1 MKIGTLF
8 GGDKTTLSFE
18 VFPPSR
24 EGNLDEL
31 YQAIGEL
38 VELNPDFI
46 SVTYGAGGGTRE
58 KTVEIASTIR
68 SKFDH
73 ETLAH
78 LTCVQAT
85 RGDIGEQLEQLKG
98 EGIENILALRGD
110 PPKDREQFVR
120 TEGGFGYASELVA
133 FIREQGDFSV
143 GVAGYPE
150 VHPEAPDM
158 EHDLINLKKKV
169 DAGADFIITQMF
181 FDNDD
186 FYRFRDNARAAGIR
200 VPIVPAI
207 FPIFNYR
214 QISRIAALCGA
225 KIPSRL
231 RGKLERVSERSE
243 EVEKYGM
250 EHAIRQSE
258 DLLENEVAG
267 LHFYSMNRSRHV
279 IRIIRELPKK
289 SFENKSVLE

>member
-1 MKIGTLF
+1 MKIRSLF
-8 GGDKTTLSFE
+8 DGNKTTLSFE

-24 EGNLDEL
+24 DGDLEDL
-31 YQAIGEL
+31 YRAIGKL
-38 VELNPDFI
+38 TELNPDFI

-68 SKFDH
+68 TQFDR

-85 RGDIGEQLEQLKG
+85 KEDIGEQLEELQG

-110 PPKDREQFVR
+110 PPKGEERFIK
-120 TEGGFGYASELVA
+120 TEGGFGYANELVE
-133 FIREQGDFSV
+133 FIRENGDFSI

-150 VHPEAPDM
+150 VHQEAPDM
-158 EHDLINLKKKV
+158 ERDLINLKKKV

-181 FDNDD
+181 FDNGD
-186 FYRFRDNARAAGIR
+186 FYRFRDEAISAGVRI
-200 VPIVPAI
+200 PIIPGI
-207 FPIFNYR
+207 FPIFNYK

-225 KIPSRL
+225 KIPPRL
-231 RGKLERVSERSE
+231 RDRLERVSEKNE
-243 EVEKYGM
+243 EVAKYGV
-250 EHAIRQSE
+250 EHAIMQSE

-267 LHFYSMNRSRHV
+267 LHFCSMNRSRHV
-279 IRIIRELPKK
+279 TQIIRALPQK
-289 SFENKSVLE
+289 SFENNSGLE

>member
-1 MKIGTLF
+1 MKIGNIF
-8 GGDKTTLSFE
+8 GGGKTTLSFE

-24 EGNLDEL
+24 DGNVEEL
-31 YQAIGEL
+31 YRAVREL
-38 VELNPDFI
+38 AELNPDFI

-68 SKFDH
+68 NEFGR

-85 RGDIGEQLEQLKG
+85 RDDIREQLARLKE

-110 PPKDREQFVR
+110 PPKGEERVAL
-120 TEGGFGYASELVA
+120 TEGGFGYANELVE
-133 FIREQGDFSV
+133 FIRMNNDFSI

-158 EHDLINLKKKV
+158 EHDLVNLKKKV
-169 DAGADFIITQMF
+169 DAGANFIITQMF
-181 FDNDD
+181 FDNGD
-186 FYRFRDNARAAGIR
+186 FYRFRDNAISAGIR
-200 VPIVPAI
+200 VPVIPGI
-207 FPIFNYR
+207 FPIFNYK

-231 RGKLERVSERSE
+231 HDKLSKVCEKNE
-243 EVEKYGM
+243 EVEKYGI

-258 DLLENEVAG
+258 DLLGKEVSG
-267 LHFYSMNRSRHV
+267 LHFYSMNRSGHV
-279 IRIIRELPKK
+279 IQIIRELPKK
-289 SFENKSVLE
+289 SFENNSILE

>member
-1 MKIGTLF
+1 MKIGSLF
-8 GGDKTTLSFE
+8 DGHKTILSFE

-24 EGNLDEL
+24 DGNIDDL
-31 YQAIGEL
+31 YRAIGKL

-68 SKFDH
+68 KEFDR

-85 RGDIGEQLEQLKG
+85 RDDIREHLDVLKA
-98 EGIENILALRGD
+98 EGIQNILALRGD
-110 PPKDREQFVR
+110 PPKGEERFVR
-120 TEGGFGYASELVA
+120 TEGGFGYANELVE
-133 FIREQGDFSV
+133 FIKEHGDFSI

-158 EHDLINLKKKV
+158 EHDLVNLKKKV

-181 FDNDD
+181 FDNGD
-186 FYRFRDNARAAGIR
+186 FYRFRDNAISAGVR
-200 VPIVPAI
+200 VPIVPGI
-207 FPIFNYR
+207 FPIFNYK

-225 KIPSRL
+225 KIPPRL
-231 RGKLERVSERSE
+231 GDRLARVSERSE
-243 EVEKYGM
+243 EVEKYGV
-250 EHAIRQSE
+250 EHAILQSE
-258 DLLENEVAG
+258 DLLENEVPG
-267 LHFYSMNRSRHV
+267 LHFCSMNRSGHV
-279 IRIIRELPKK
+279 VQIIRELPKK
-289 SFENKSVLE
+289 SFENNSGLE

>member
-1 MKIGTLF
+1 MKIGNLF
-8 GGDKTTLSFE
+8 GGDKVTLSFE

-68 SKFDH
+68 REFAR

-85 RGDIGEQLEQLKG
+85 RDDIGEQLEQLQD

-110 PPKDREQFVR
+110 PPKDREQFVK
-120 TEGGFGYASELVA
+120 TEGGFGYANELVA

-186 FYRFRDNARAAGIR
+186 FYRFRDHAIAAGIR
-200 VPIVPAI
+200 VPIIPGI
-207 FPIFNYR
+207 FPIFNYK
-214 QISRIAALCGA
+214 QISRVAALCGA
-225 KIPSRL
+225 KIPPRL
-231 RGKLERVSERSE
+231 QDKLSKVSKQNE
-243 EVEKYGM
+243 EVEKYGT
-250 EHAIRQSE
+250 EHALLQSE
-258 DLLENEVAG
+258 NLLGNDVSG
-267 LHFYSMNRSRHV
+267 LHFYSMNRSGHV
-279 IRIIRELPKK
+279 IKIIRELPQK
-289 SFENKSVLE
+289 SFENNPILE

>member
-1 MKIGTLF
+1 MKIGNLF
-8 GGDKTTLSFE
+8 GGDKVTLSFE

-68 SKFDH
+68 REFAR

-85 RGDIGEQLEQLKG
+85 RDDIGEQLEQLHD

-110 PPKDREQFVR
+110 PPKDREQFIR

-133 FIREQGDFSV
+133 FIREQGDFSI

-158 EHDLINLKKKV
+158 KHDLINLKKKV

-181 FDNDD
+181 FDNED

-231 RGKLERVSERSE
+231 RGRLERVSERCE

-267 LHFYSMNRSRHV
+267 LHFYSMNRSGHV
-279 IRIIRELPKK
+279 IQIIRELPKK
-289 SFENKSVLE
+289 SFENKSILE

>member
-1 MKIGTLF
+1 MKIGNLF

-38 VELNPDFI
+38 VELSPDFI

-68 SKFDH
+68 REFAR

-85 RGDIGEQLEQLKG
+85 RDDISEQLAQLKE

-110 PPKDREQFVR
+110 PPKDKEQFVR
-120 TEGGFGYASELVA
+120 TKGGFGYANELVA
-133 FIREQGDFSV
+133 FIREHGDFSI

-158 EHDLINLKKKV
+158 EHDIINLKKKV

-186 FYRFRDNARAAGIR
+186 LYRFRDNAIEAGIR
-200 VPIVPAI
+200 VPIIPAI

-225 KIPSRL
+225 KIPPRL
-231 RGKLERVSERSE
+231 RGKLERVSERNE

>member
-1 MKIGTLF
+1 MKIGNLF

-200 VPIVPAI
+200 VPIIPAI

-258 DLLENEVAG
+258 DLLGNEVAG

>member
-1 MKIGTLF
+1 MKIGNIF
-8 GGDKTTLSFE
+8 SGDKTTLSFE

-24 EGNLDEL
+24 DGNIEEL
-31 YQAIGEL
+31 YRAVREL
-38 VELNPDFI
+38 AELNPDFI

-58 KTVEIASTIR
+58 KTVEIASTI
-68 SKFDH
+68 KNEFDR

-85 RGDIGEQLEQLKG
+85 RDDIREQLEKLKE

-110 PPKDREQFVR
+110 PPKGEERVAK
-120 TEGGFGYASELVA
+120 TKGGFGYANELVE
-133 FIREQGDFSV
+133 FIKLNGDFSI

-158 EHDLINLKKKV
+158 ERDLVNLKKKV

-181 FDNDD
+181 FDNGD
-186 FYRFRDNARAAGIR
+186 FYRFRDNAISAGIHT
-200 VPIVPAI
+200 PIIPGI
-207 FPIFNYR
+207 FPIFNYK

-225 KIPSRL
+225 KIPARL
-231 RGKLERVSERSE
+231 HDKLSKVSEKKE
-243 EVEKYGM
+243 DVEKYGI

-258 DLLENEVAG
+258 DLLENEVSG
-267 LHFYSMNRSRHV
+267 LHFYSMNRSGHV
-279 IRIIRELPKK
+279 IQIIRELPKK
-289 SFENKSVLE
+289 SFENNSILE

>member
-1 MKIGTLF
+1 MKIGNLF
-8 GGDKTTLSFE
+8 GGGKATLSFE

-110 PPKDREQFVR
+110 PPKDREQFVK

-169 DAGADFIITQMF
+169 DAGADFIITLMF

-200 VPIVPAI
+200 VPIIPAI

-225 KIPSRL
+225 KIPPRL
-231 RGKLERVSERSE
+231 RDRLERVSERSE

-289 SFENKSVLE
+289 SFENNSGLE

>member
-1 MKIGTLF
+1 MKIGNLF

-85 RGDIGEQLEQLKG
+85 RDDIGEQLEQLKG

-120 TEGGFGYASELVA
+120 TEGGFGYANELVA

-169 DAGADFIITQMF
+169 DAGADFITTQMF

-200 VPIVPAI
+200 APIIPAI

-225 KIPSRL
+225 KIPPRL

>member
-1 MKIGTLF
+1 MKIKRIF
-8 GGDKTTLSFE
+8 EEKKPTLSFE

-24 EGNLDEL
+24 DGNIEAL
-31 YQAIGEL
+31 YLVIGEL
-38 VELNPDFI
+38 AELEPDFF
-46 SVTYGAGGGTRE
+46 SVTYGAGGSTRK
-58 KTVEIASTIR
+58 KTVEIASKIKDDFKR
-68 SKFDH
+68 

-85 RGDIGEQLEQLKG
+85 RTDILHELGKLK
-98 EGIENILALRGD
+98 EAGIENILALRGD
-110 PPKDREQFVR
+110 PPQGDESFSR
-120 TEGGFGYASELVA
+120 TEGGFEYAAELVE
-133 FIREQGDFSV
+133 FIRLNGDFST

-158 EHDLINLKKKV
+158 EHDIINLKKKV

-186 FYRFRDNARAAGIR
+186 FYRFRDTALSAKIP
-200 VPIVPAI
+200 VPIIPAI

-214 QISRIAALCGA
+214 QISRIASLCGA
-225 KIPSRL
+225 KIPSPL
-231 RGKLERVSERSE
+231 HDTLLRVSDRSE
-243 EVEKYGM
+243 EVEQYGI

-258 DLLENEVAG
+258 DLLKNDVPG

-279 IRIIRELPKK
+279 IEIAQKLFKK
-289 SFENKSVLE
+289 

>member
-1 MKIGTLF
+1 MKIGNIL
-8 GGDKTTLSFE
+8 GGDKTVLSFE

-24 EGNLDEL
+24 DGNIEDL
-31 YQAIGEL
+31 YRAVGEL
-38 VELNPDFI
+38 AELNPDFI

-58 KTVEIASTIR
+58 KTVEIASTIKN
-68 SKFDH
+68 KFDR

-85 RGDIGEQLEQLKG
+85 RDDIQEQLEKLKE

-110 PPKDREQFVR
+110 PPKGEERVVK
-120 TEGGFGYASELVA
+120 TKGGFGYANELVE
-133 FIREQGDFSV
+133 FIKMNNDFSI

-158 EHDLINLKKKV
+158 EHDLVNLKRKV

-181 FDNDD
+181 FDNGD
-186 FYRFRDNARAAGIR
+186 FYRFRDNVISAGIR
-200 VPIVPAI
+200 VPIVPAV
-207 FPIFNYR
+207 FPIFSYK
-214 QISRIAALCGA
+214 QISRVAALCGA
-225 KIPSRL
+225 KIPS
-231 RGKLERVSERSE
+231 KLHDKLSRVSEKNE
-243 EVEKYGM
+243 EVEKYGI

-258 DLLENEVAG
+258 DLLRNEVSG

-279 IRIIRELPKK
+279 IQIIRELPKK
-289 SFENKSVLE
+289 SFENNSILE